1 MRGFAAGFKPREEQM
16 ATRVWL
22 LAAVLLALIA
32 GAPADAK
39 TGGATVRLAVGGSTM
54 VTLASNPSTGYG
66 WRINT
71 ARSVNLGAVAIED
84 IGYQSGPGQMPGAP
98 GVHRWRVT
106 AKAPGDVRIVFD
118 YARSWEHVA
127 PANRYTLRV
136 KIGRAR

>member
-1 MRGFAAGFKPREEQM
+1 MAARLS
-16 ATRVWL
+16 L
-22 LAAVLLALIA
+22 LAAVLMASIA

-39 TGGATVRLAVGGSTM
+39 TGGATVRLTVGASTT

-71 ARSVNLGAVAIED
+71 ARSANLGAVAIEE
-84 IGYQSGPGQMPGAP
+84 IGYRSGPGQLPGAP
-98 GVHRWRVT
+98 GLHRWRVI

-118 YARSWEHVA
+118 YARPWEHVA

-136 KIGRAR
+136 KIGGAR

>member
-1 MRGFAAGFKPREEQM
+1 M
-16 ATRVWL
+16 ATKVWL
-22 LAAVLLALIA
+22 LAAVLMALIA
-32 GAPADAK
+32 GAPAHAK
-39 TGGATVRLAVGGSTM
+39 SGGATVRLTVGESTM

-71 ARSVNLGAVAIED
+71 ARSANLGAVAVEE

-106 AKAPGDVRIVFD
+106 AKAPGGVKIVFD
-118 YARSWEHVA
+118 YARPWEHVA

-136 KIGRAR
+136 KISGAR